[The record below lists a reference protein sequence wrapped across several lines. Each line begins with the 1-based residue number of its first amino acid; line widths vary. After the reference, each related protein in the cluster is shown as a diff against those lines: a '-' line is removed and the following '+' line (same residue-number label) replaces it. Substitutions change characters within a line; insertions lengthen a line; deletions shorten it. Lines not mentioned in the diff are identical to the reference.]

1 MRPLIFA
8 LVIALVAGVLGAYG
22 FRSTRVAR
30 PVPIELARA
39 AHAREV
45 EVARALGFE
54 ETTPPQTRPLTG
66 SSYGSSDVRLD
77 GVELAAGECVA
88 VVASAHG
95 WGRISWFRLSR
106 QCPVGW
112 VYEDP
117 NDLSVQQNVQGVVT
131 HVQFCAWE
139 PTLVN
144 LCTSGFSTSDGRD
157 GTTSSI
163 TYQVLRASEE
173 AIGGAA
179 RLNRGLVTRP
189 MPVTETPPPQPAPT
203 PTEVTPSPE
212 VTPTEVTPTE
222 VTPTSP
228 GVAPT
233 SAPIEIAPTGAVD
246 PNRTGPE
253 RAEVLEAMRAVAS
266 HVRACHPGSPARAT
280 ARAEIANDGHV
291 LLVSVTGVETE
302 TASCVAREVRRL
314 RLAPFQSPS
323 GSFTVSFPFVFP

>member
-22 FRSTRVAR
+22 FRSSRVAR

-54 ETTPPQTRPLTG
+54 EATSPQTRPLTG
-66 SSYGSSDVRLD
+66 STYGSSNVRLD

-95 WGRISWFRLSR
+95 WGRMSWFRLSR

-112 VYEDP
+112 AYEDP
-117 NDLSVQQNVQGVVT
+117 NDLSVQQNVQGVVA

-139 PTLVN
+139 PTFVN
-144 LCTSGFSTSDGRD
+144 LCTSGFSTADGR
-157 GTTSSI
+157 GGREGATSTV

-189 MPVTETPPPQPAPT
+189 MPVTETPPPQPGPT
-203 PTEVTPSPE
+203 PTEI
-212 VTPTEVTPTE
+212 
-222 VTPTSP
+222 TPTSP
-228 GVAPT
+228 EVAPT

-246 PNRTGPE
+246 PNRAAPE
-253 RAEVLEAMRAVAS
+253 RAEVLAAMRAVAS

-280 ARAEIANDGHV
+280 ARAEIANGGHV
-291 LLVSVTGVETE
+291 LVVSVTGVETE